1 MKCRTSHLSARM
13 IWRKVFVKAHPFWE
27 GCGLVWCEQDDH
39 PFFWSIHSAK
49 RPFFY
54 IHTFLQIIL
63 CFKSVVRHGIEWIPS
78 PKQQRRLL
86 PSLLSVSSSIWWS
99 KVSNLAG
106 GQPMRRLAARGLVE
120 DPSRLEH
127 LALRLSAGSSA
138 VVVVGLRPA
147 LGRSDSLGQ
156 HRSQLRNPWAQ
167 LLPLLGSRS
176 RQMKVQKPNCLRIS
190 VYYYCYTVSLT
201 QFVLKLHGSG
211 WFRHLAAGFRIRSDA
226 FHLAG
231 SIINHWSDIV
241 FEHLK

>member
-1 MKCRTSHLSARM
+1 
-13 IWRKVFVKAHPFWE
+13 
-27 GCGLVWCEQDDH
+27 
-39 PFFWSIHSAK
+39 
-49 RPFFY
+49 
-54 IHTFLQIIL
+54 
-63 CFKSVVRHGIEWIPS
+63 
-78 PKQQRRLL
+78 
-86 PSLLSVSSSIWWS
+86 
-99 KVSNLAG
+99 
-106 GQPMRRLAARGLVE
+106 MRRLAARGLVE

-211 WFRHLAAGFRIRSDA
+211 
-226 FHLAG
+226 
-231 SIINHWSDIV
+231 
-241 FEHLK
+241 

>member
-1 MKCRTSHLSARM
+1 MELNE
-13 IWRKVFVKAHPFWE
+13 FHPPNSS
-27 GCGLVWCEQDDH
+27 DD
-39 PFFWSIHSAK
+39 FCLLFCL
-49 RPFFY
+49 
-54 IHTFLQIIL
+54 FL
-63 CFKSVVRHGIEWIPS
+63 
-78 PKQQRRLL
+78 LL
-86 PSLLSVSSSIWWS
+86 WWTE
-99 KVSNLAG
+99 VSNLAG
-106 GQPMRRLAARGLVE
+106 GQPAACGLVG

-127 LALRLSAGSSA
+127 PALRLSAGSSA

-211 WFRHLAAGFRIRSDA
+211 WFRHLAAGFRIRSDS
-226 FHLAG
+226 FHVAG
-231 SIINHWSDIV
+231 SIKKIHWSDMV